1 MKITQTLFQHFPY
14 PFLTHDF
21 VKYKI
26 RLLHKTQD
34 KKKFTTILKN
44 QMVFYKSNWF
54 DARIATSERVE
65 YQTRNGLFRNGIRK
79 QATGPRVVSRRRG
92 TRRKVMLPLQL
103 NIFPNPER
111 RHVNIIY
118 LFIICKVMF
127 LQKLKSKNLF

>member
-1 MKITQTLFQHFPY
+1 MKIAQTLFQHFPY

-65 YQTRNGLFRNGIRK
+65 YQTMNGLFRNGIRK

-92 TRRKVMLPLQL
+92 TRRKVMLPLQSETRVSAA
-103 NIFPNPER
+103 IKYFPKSR
-111 RHVNIIY
+111 TSACKYY
-118 LFIICKVMF
+118 LFIYYM
-127 LQKLKSKNLF
+127 